1 MNNENVDVSV
11 ILPVLKQ
18 IPLFAGLDESLH
30 REIIQHIVLMY
41 YPANYVL
48 FKEQDLGDA
57 LYIVKSG
64 QVEIYHEPKE
74 EGDLPKRVADIGQG
88 GFFGEMALVS
98 EAPRNASAKTLS
110 ECEVF
115 LLSKGDFQKL
125 LNSNTSL
132 AEQISAT
139 VINRLKENEQPNQQ

>member
-74 EGDLPKRVADIGQG
+74 EGQWRRRRRWLQ
-88 GFFGEMALVS
+88 
-98 EAPRNASAKTLS
+98 
-110 ECEVF
+110 
-115 LLSKGDFQKL
+115 
-125 LNSNTSL
+125 
-132 AEQISAT
+132 
-139 VINRLKENEQPNQQ
+139 